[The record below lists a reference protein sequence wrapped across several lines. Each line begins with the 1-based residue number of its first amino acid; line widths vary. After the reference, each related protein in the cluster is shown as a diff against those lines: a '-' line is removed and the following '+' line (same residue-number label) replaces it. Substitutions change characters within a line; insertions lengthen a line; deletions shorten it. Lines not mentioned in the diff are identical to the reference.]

1 MRAFCCKQAR
11 RISGFSSYT
20 RLYLRWAGWLL
31 RPSRQWDIRIDH
43 SQKHGAYELSSD
55 TSPAIQPQ
63 RTIMGDVLYRPVEF
77 LDIADAG
84 LRADI
89 HQNQNGLAVQQC
101 FQPGD
106 HIAKLLQIPQS
117 LDEMPA
123 HKPGK
128 LIGELC
134 QCGCIKTDRR
144 IAHSSGRDASFQ
156 KGVGIV

>member
-1 MRAFCCKQAR
+1 
-11 RISGFSSYT
+11 
-20 RLYLRWAGWLL
+20 
-31 RPSRQWDIRIDH
+31 
-43 SQKHGAYELSSD
+43 
-55 TSPAIQPQ
+55 
-63 RTIMGDVLYRPVEF
+63 MGGTLYRPVEF

-89 HQNQNGLAVQQC
+89 HQDQNGLAVQQC

-144 IAHSSGRDASFQ
+144 TAHSNRRDAAFQ